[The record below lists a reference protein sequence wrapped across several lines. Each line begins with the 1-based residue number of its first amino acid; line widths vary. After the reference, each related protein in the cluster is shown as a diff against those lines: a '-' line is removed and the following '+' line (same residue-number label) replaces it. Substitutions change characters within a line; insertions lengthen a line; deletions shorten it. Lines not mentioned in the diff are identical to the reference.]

1 MSRLANPWVLALLPI
16 AGAAVWLAAK
26 RLRRGGPRIAFP
38 DVDGIAAFPQSRWVR
53 LERALPWVRGGVLA
67 LTVLALARPQSGASL
82 TTVSSKGV
90 DITIA
95 LDISGS
101 MRCEDTRSHD
111 RLSVAKECI
120 SRFIAGRPTDRLGL
134 VAFGSVATTR
144 CPLTLDHEMLLKFVE
159 EIDFAPPG
167 EERTAIGMGLATGV
181 NRMRPSKAKSKV
193 VVLVTDGRNNTGQ
206 IGPESAAAAA
216 EALGVKVYTIGVGSA
231 GEAACPVYDQ
241 QGGRRFIPAQADLDE
256 GLLGGIAA
264 STGGRYFRATD
275 AEGLAAAFDSIDK
288 LERTEMESR
297 VRMLYTER
305 FAQAL
310 VPAGLLL
317 AFELI
322 LAGTRLRRIP

>member
-1 MSRLANPWVLALLPI
+1 MTRLATPWALALLPV
-16 AGAAVWLAAK
+16 AGVAVWLAVT

-38 DVDGIAAFPQSRWVR
+38 DVEGIAAFPQSRWVR
-53 LERALPWVRGGVLA
+53 LEQTLPWFRGGVLA
-67 LTVLALARPQSGASL
+67 LAIVALARPQSGASL

-90 DITIA
+90 DITVA

-101 MRCEDTRSHD
+101 MRCEDSRPRH
-111 RLSVAKECI
+111 RLAVAKECI
-120 SRFIAGRPTDRLGL
+120 ARFVEGRPTDRLGL

-144 CPLTLDHEMLLKFVE
+144 CPLTLDHEMLVKFVE
-159 EIDFAPPG
+159 EMDFAPPG
-167 EERTAIGMGLATGV
+167 EDRTALGMGLATAV

-216 EALGVKVYTIGVGSA
+216 EALGVKVYTIGVGSE
-231 GEAACPVYDQ
+231 GEVSCPVEDA
-241 QGGRRFIPAQADLDE
+241 QGGRHYVRMEADLDE
-256 GLLGGIAA
+256 ELLGRIAS

-275 AEGLAAAFDSIDK
+275 ADGLAAAFESIDK

-297 VRMLYTER
+297 VRVLYTER
-305 FAQAL
+305 FALAL

>member
-1 MSRLANPWVLALLPI
+1 MMRLASPWVLALLPA
-16 AGAAVWLAAK
+16 AGVAVWLAGR

-38 DVDGIAAFPQSRWVR
+38 DVDGISGFPQSRWVR
-53 LERALPWVRGGVLA
+53 LEQALPWVRGGVLA
-67 LTVLALARPQSGASL
+67 LAIFALARPQSGASL

-90 DITIA
+90 DITVA

-101 MRCEDTRSHD
+101 MRCEDTRSHN
-111 RLSVAKECI
+111 RLAVAKECI
-120 SRFIAGRPTDRLGL
+120 ARFIAGRPSDRLGL

-144 CPLTLDHEMLLKFVE
+144 CPLTLDHEMLEKFVD

-167 EERTAIGMGLATGV
+167 EDRTALGMGLGTAV
-181 NRMRPSKAKSKV
+181 NRMRASKAKSKV
-193 VVLVTDGRNNTGQ
+193 VVLVTDGRNNSGQ
-206 IGPESAAAAA
+206 LDPVSAAAAA

-231 GEAACPVYDQ
+231 GEASCPVEDQ
-241 QGGRRFIPAQADLDE
+241 QGGRHYMRVQADLDE
-256 GLLGGIAA
+256 SLLGGIAA

-275 AEGLAAAFDSIDK
+275 ADGLASAFESIDK

-297 VRMLYTER
+297 VRVLYTER
-305 FAQAL
+305 FAAAL